1 MPSIAGTERNGARVM
16 ADASRGKGRAIRQ
29 AIPHIRTPVTVFLDA
44 DGSHDPEDIPL
55 LVQPILAGDAD
66 HVVASRLRGGS
77 SELHGGFDEFLRLA
91 GSSFITACINW
102 RFKCRLSDSQNG
114 FRAVRT
120 SVLRQLDLFATGAPG
135 FDAEFRALRRTELSH
150 GAWVDHVPGWVSGHD
165 ALFDE
170 LESGLE
176 WRRET
181 MQMYDKT
188 VDVPR
193 LLAIDRSLS
202 EQVERDLQRLHARAK
217 QIVRA
222 NRPLLDALV
231 EELLQHRRI
240 GRERFLALVAA
251 APRTAVELDIPGAE
265 RMGTQA

>member
-1 MPSIAGTERNGARVM
+1 MALHEAGHAIVGHVVGFAEVSSISIV
-16 ADASRGKGRAIRQ
+16 SRGIASGTTSFDGDMRAPTLDHIESYVLQVLGGRA
-29 AIPHIRTPVTVFLDA
+29 AEDVVLGKGGT
-44 DGSHDPEDIPL
+44 GSGGHAASD
-55 LVQPILAGDAD
+55 LAVATRKLGLAHMGLGLGETLIYRGDEA
-66 HVVASRLRGGS
+66 
-77 SELHGGFDEFLRLA
+77 
-91 GSSFITACINW
+91 
-102 RFKCRLSDSQNG
+102 
-114 FRAVRT
+114 
-120 SVLRQLDLFATGAPG
+120 
-135 FDAEFRALRRTELSH
+135 
-150 GAWVDHVPGWVSGHD
+150 
-165 ALFDE
+165 
-170 LESGLE
+170 
-176 WRRET
+176 
-181 MQMYDKT
+181 
-188 VDVPR
+188 DVPR